1 MDDENV
7 PRRLRRFLRKGE
19 SIPENLL
26 PKEQPRNEPW
36 NQPAVTVRAKSNI
49 AVSSRQASEE
59 AIAPRHRGKRFQ
71 EMQEKGFTS
80 SPASPMDKAIGLEK
94 KNQFQERMPSSGNKA
109 IEMKKDEIQKALE
122 EIKRF
127 SHPAA
132 PQSADTLD
140 QMADHIAEQN
150 RNAEKKEEE
159 KNSSFHFTA
168 IGAAPNPVDARKL
181 GNTPPQNSS
190 GATPTPL
197 PASIPISDLS
207 KLSARE
213 RMELRRQRR
222 GQSIPPTPGGGVGVA
237 SGQDIIPSP
246 NIQNQPPRSHV
257 RRRMGQV
264 DENASHES
272 GAESEAP
279 EENMT
284 PEAEEDFKD
293 LFAEDKSLPP
303 KKKKSGKPVDE
314 NEELDSEEDMELFE
328 EEK

>member
-19 SIPENLL
+19 PIPENLL
-26 PKEQPRNEPW
+26 PKELPQNEPW
-36 NQPAVTVRAKSNI
+36 NQPAVTARAKSNI
-49 AVSSRQASEE
+49 SVSSRQAAEE

-71 EMQEKGFTS
+71 EMQEKGFT
-80 SPASPMDKAIGLEK
+80 ASPPSPVDKAIGLEK
-94 KNQFQERMPSSGNKA
+94 KNQFQERLPSSGNKA

-122 EIKRF
+122 EIKKF
-127 SHPAA
+127 SRSGNASSPS
-132 PQSADTLD
+132 PDTLD

-150 RNAEKKEEE
+150 RVEEKKQEE

-168 IGAAPNPVDARKL
+168 VGAAPNPVDARKL
-181 GNTPPQNSS
+181 GNVSTQSNS
-190 GATPTPL
+190 ATAAPL
-197 PASIPISDLS
+197 PSSIPISDLS

-222 GQSIPPTPGGGVGVA
+222 GQTIPAAGNGVSSA

-246 NIQNQPPRSHV
+246 NAQNQPARSHI

-264 DENASHES
+264 DENASRES
-272 GAESEAP
+272 SVEGDAP

-293 LFAEDKSLPP
+293 LFADDKATPA
-303 KKKKSGKPVDE
+303 KKKKAGKPADE